1 MSSTT
6 LEELAHC
13 LEGICPA
20 TIATCSADGVPN
32 VSLVSH
38 VKYVESRR
46 LALSRQFF
54 NKTVRNLLENPNAL
68 ITLWDPLS
76 LANHRLRVRFV
87 RSEPSGPLFEH
98 MSARIQAIA
107 SHTGM
112 AGVFRLLAADI
123 FEVLSVERGAGSPQ
137 AGPEELVTE
146 PVLADRAPATPPS
159 ERGEIWALQRIST
172 RINAAQSLE
181 ELTEHV
187 LGSLAEDFGFD
198 RGILLLPDETGRR
211 LFTVA
216 SRGYGESGAGA
227 EVGFGEGLIGTAAE
241 QRQTIRIGR
250 LDSALRYGR
259 AVRGNLA
266 QQGGAQL
273 RPEIPLPGLANP
285 QSQMALPLLVREHLV
300 GVLALESTEA
310 NTFEAWHDAFLGVVA
325 NQVASGLLH
334 AVEREDADPA
344 PPQRPEPVAARG
356 FAREPNL
363 VAAAPPAPRQR
374 LRNAPAFCMYR
385 NDDCV
390 FVDGEYLIRNV
401 PARILWRLLTEFK
414 RDGRVEFTNRELRLD
429 PSLGLPALRDNLESR
444 LLLLRRRLEER
455 CPDVR
460 LMPRG
465 RGRFAL
471 EVSCGGID
479 LQERESA
486 GLTAQ

>member
-6 LEELAHC
+6 LEDLAHC

-38 VKYVESRR
+38 VKYVDAKL

-54 NKTVRNLLENPNAL
+54 NKTVHNLLENPNAL

-87 RSEPSGPLFEH
+87 RSEPTGPLFEH

-112 AGVFRLLAADI
+112 SGVFRLLAADL
-123 FEVLSVERGAGSPQ
+123 FEVLSVERGADSPQ
-137 AGPEELVTE
+137 AGAEELATE
-146 PVLADRAPATPPS
+146 PVLADRAPTTPPS

-172 RINAAQSLE
+172 RINAAQNLE
-181 ELTEHV
+181 ELTDYV

-216 SRGYGESGAGA
+216 SCGYGESGAGA
-227 EVGFGEGLIGTAAE
+227 EVGFGEGLIGTAAQ

-259 AVRGNLA
+259 AVRGNVV
-266 QQGGAQL
+266 QHGGAQL

-285 QSQMALPLLVREHLV
+285 QSQMALPLLARERLV

-325 NQVASGLLH
+325 NQVAIGLLH
-334 AVEREDADPA
+334 AVEREDADAAAPA
-344 PPQRPEPVAARG
+344 PAPAALPNRPEPVAAL
-356 FAREPNL
+356 EQ
-363 VAAAPPAPRQR
+363 PAPASAQRQR
-374 LRNAPAFCMYR
+374 NAHAFCMYR

-401 PARILWRLLTEFK
+401 PAKILWRLLTEFK
-414 RDGRVEFTNRELRLD
+414 RDGRSEFTNRELRLD
-429 PSLGLPALRDNLESR
+429 PSLGLPAIRDNLESR

-455 CPDVR
+455 CPQVR
-460 LMPRG
+460 LTPRG

-471 EVSCGGID
+471 EVGCAGIV

-486 GLTAQ
+486 GLTTQ